1 MLKLV
6 KYLSECKYQLYTPYH
21 TLWVYIVNNTFIL
34 ITNISQ
40 ILSKVQ
46 MMAGTIRKV
55 KEWHSVNS
63 QKLMLHRPVYD
74 EHLQLQCLYMAHA
87 VYSILQYCYF

>member
-1 MLKLV
+1 
-6 KYLSECKYQLYTPYH
+6 
-21 TLWVYIVNNTFIL
+21 
-34 ITNISQ
+34 
-40 ILSKVQ
+40 